1 MTFEITRPS
10 TLSPVQ
16 GADTW
21 RLLPGAFTHPPAEGR
36 RGRWQGFGHSQQ
48 SCCKESHAGLCAH
61 RHFCV
66 SGMNA
71 QKCDCWV
78 EWEGHDSAPGDFFFF
93 LIFGL
98 VANEIS
104 HYLLVKET
112 QYVPVLINT
121 TPGAPALTWGSCAP
135 PPPQHPARL
144 PRLGP
149 PLSPQLL
156 PAQPCPV
163 LPQGLCT

>member
-93 LIFGL
+93 F
-98 VANEIS
+98 NFWIS
-104 HYLLVKET
+104 G
-112 QYVPVLINT
+112 Q
-121 TPGAPALTWGSCAP
+121 
-135 PPPQHPARL
+135 
-144 PRLGP
+144 
-149 PLSPQLL
+149 
-156 PAQPCPV
+156 
-163 LPQGLCT
+163 

>member
-1 MTFEITRPS
+1 MIRP
-10 TLSPVQ
+10 PVI
-16 GADTW
+16 
-21 RLLPGAFTHPPAEGR
+21 
-36 RGRWQGFGHSQQ
+36 
-48 SCCKESHAGLCAH
+48 
-61 RHFCV
+61 
-66 SGMNA
+66 
-71 QKCDCWV
+71 
-78 EWEGHDSAPGDFFFF
+78 FFFF

-104 HYLLVKET
+104 HYLLVRET

-121 TPGAPALTWGSCAP
+121 TPGAPALTWGSRAP
-135 PPPQHPARL
+135 PPPQHPAHL

-156 PAQPCPV
+156 PALPCPV